1 MYPSEE
7 RISHIAASLWRHLY
21 HSQRELERFG
31 EAELRTVLPVL
42 FAMYHCAAGAVMR
55 LSPEELDA
63 LQREFEDNVENLAEE
78 EFITRPQAAEMRSL
92 TARTAEEIAALL
104 REENGAPSPNPIRA
118 LVKGTTRTLK
128 QDRAEVNRALA
139 ADLTDFLVMSTV
151 RRKGGPEHG
160 APHGEETP

>member
-7 RISHIAASLWRHLY
+7 RISHIAARLWRHLY

-55 LSPEELDA
+55 LSPED
-63 LQREFEDNVENLAEE
+63 LAGE

-92 TARTAEEIAALL
+92 TARTAKEIAALL

-151 RRKGGPEHG
+151 HRKGGPEHG

>member
-151 RRKGGPEHG
+151 HRKGGPGHG